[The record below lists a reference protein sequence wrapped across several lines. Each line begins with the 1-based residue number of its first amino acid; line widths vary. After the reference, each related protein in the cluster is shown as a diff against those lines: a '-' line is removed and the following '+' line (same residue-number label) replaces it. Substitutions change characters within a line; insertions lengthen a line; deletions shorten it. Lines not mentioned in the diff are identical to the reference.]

1 MLCSPVIVS
10 LLYQLVHLRWVD
22 HGRQDTQRPWVGHCW
37 CWQLL
42 QAILYVLS
50 IIYYISSPVC
60 VEVLYVDV
68 CVLVHFPVGQLAES
82 KGLVLTWGPFTV
94 NLTPLRGQDRAA
106 FCFFWFNLLVWHKA
120 QCSSHCTK
128 SKNGCKFIRK
138 ETIYKNAEWSVAKP
152 PSGLSADPS
161 AAEFSLIRI
170 QQSEESVGS
179 KECSPACLLLQTVV

>member
-42 QAILYVLS
+42 QTILYVLS
-50 IIYYISSPVC
+50 ILYYISSPVC

-106 FCFFWFNLLVWHKA
+106 FCFFWFNLVVWHKA
-120 QCSSHCTK
+120 QCSSHCTTSLRMAVNVSEK
-128 SKNGCKFIRK
+128 KLFIK
-138 ETIYKNAEWSVAKP
+138 MLNEVLQNHHQGYQ
-152 PSGLSADPS
+152 
-161 AAEFSLIRI
+161 LI
-170 QQSEESVGS
+170 
-179 KECSPACLLLQTVV
+179 LLQLSFL